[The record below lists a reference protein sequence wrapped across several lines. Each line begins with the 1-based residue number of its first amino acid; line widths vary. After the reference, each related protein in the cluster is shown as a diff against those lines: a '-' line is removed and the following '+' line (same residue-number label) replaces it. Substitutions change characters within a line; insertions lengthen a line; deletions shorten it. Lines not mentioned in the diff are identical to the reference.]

1 MYVCAY
7 MYVCFVRNT
16 RCLQKAVEAAIQ
28 ARQWTKATQILE
40 LQEPGTAG
48 EYYKQIAEHYSA
60 IKDYQQA
67 EQYYLKAG
75 MVQQVMDMYIKA
87 DCWEQAYEHA
97 QKCMEQK
104 EIHTMYVSRAHE
116 LEEEGKLKEAE
127 KLYVVVEEA
136 DLAISMY
143 KKAKQFDAMTRLVGI
158 YHKDL
163 LNDTHL
169 LLAKVSMWCHVM
181 SCDVM

>member
-1 MYVCAY
+1 MLPVACCYVY
-7 MYVCFVRNT
+7 SVHNT

-40 LQEPGTAG
+40 LQEPGTTG
-48 EYYKQIAEHYSA
+48 EYYRQIAEHYSA

-75 MVQQVMDMYIKA
+75 MVQEVMDMYIKA

-97 QKCMEQK
+97 QNCMAQE
-104 EIHTMYVSRAHE
+104 EIHGMYISHAHE
-116 LEEEGKLKEAE
+116 LEEAGKLKEAE

-169 LLAKVSMWCHVM
+169 LLAKVSM
-181 SCDVM
+181 